1 MTTRTW
7 LARIGAGSYLL
18 VLALVTIHLYRTPI
32 WILDMLGY
40 MGNARLHDTTEPVK
54 LHDLVYDELRSS
66 VPQTAFDSLT
76 GAQDQNG
83 SEHDRLVNPLHYVE
97 FLPFFAIRPMYNE
110 TIYLLS
116 RTGIGLVWSV
126 RLISAVCYWLLGVLV
141 LIWLGKYTPLSPVLA
156 LLIML
161 MPHITF
167 LGRQTAS
174 DALSVLLGMLSLF
187 LIFECDRVAVGICI
201 LLTAIWFRTD
211 NVVLVA
217 PVLAVLFYQKTLELW
232 KTAILGAVA
241 VVSVLTI
248 NHAAGDYGIQMLY
261 YRNFLGTPMA
271 PGEMTVRFT
280 PTQYW
285 SAFLSGFKTMLNSF
299 VPLFL
304 LFGLI
309 GLKRRTVSLL
319 VIAGAYTALHYFVLP
334 NWKDRWM
341 VIFYLSTS
349 MTAAFGLE
357 PRAILRKFERSQ
369 GTHPTQSNE
378 LPVSARAHMA

>member
-7 LARIGAGSYLL
+7 LTRIGAGSYLL
-18 VLALVTIHLYRTPI
+18 VLALVTVHLYRTPI

-40 MGNARLHDTTEPVK
+40 MGNVRLHDTTEPVK

-174 DALSVLLGMLSLF
+174 DALSVL
-187 LIFECDRVAVGICI
+187 
-201 LLTAIWFRTD
+201 
-211 NVVLVA
+211 
-217 PVLAVLFYQKTLELW
+217 
-232 KTAILGAVA
+232 
-241 VVSVLTI
+241 
-248 NHAAGDYGIQMLY
+248 
-261 YRNFLGTPMA
+261 
-271 PGEMTVRFT
+271 
-280 PTQYW
+280 
-285 SAFLSGFKTMLNSF
+285 
-299 VPLFL
+299 
-304 LFGLI
+304 
-309 GLKRRTVSLL
+309 
-319 VIAGAYTALHYFVLP
+319 
-334 NWKDRWM
+334 
-341 VIFYLSTS
+341 
-349 MTAAFGLE
+349 
-357 PRAILRKFERSQ
+357 
-369 GTHPTQSNE
+369 
-378 LPVSARAHMA
+378 